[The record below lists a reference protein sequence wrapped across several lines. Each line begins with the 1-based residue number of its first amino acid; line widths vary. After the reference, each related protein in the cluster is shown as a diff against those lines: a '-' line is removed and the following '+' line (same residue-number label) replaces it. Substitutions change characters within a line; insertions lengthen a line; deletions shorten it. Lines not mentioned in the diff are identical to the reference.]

1 MSPESQRGVTLIE
14 LMMVMLIMSI
24 LAAVAI
30 PIYAAYTT
38 RTKVAEGF
46 SLASVAQQAVVE
58 YENGNGIFPSSNLQA
73 GIDPPTELRGS
84 FVGSVSIGANGIV
97 QVNFD
102 DPALA
107 GGQLILTPTQLDH
120 TVVWQCHSPN
130 ISTPLLPKECR

>member
-1 MSPESQRGVTLIE
+1 MSPEYQRGVTLIE

-38 RTKVAEGF
+38 RTKIAEGF

-58 YENGNGIFPSSNLQA
+58 YENVNGVFPGNNAQA
-73 GIDPPTELRGS
+73 GIDAATALRGS
-84 FVGSVSIGANGIV
+84 FVSSVSIGANGIV
-97 QVNFD
+97 QVDFD

-107 GGQLILTPTQLDH
+107 GGQLVLTPSQVNQ
-120 TVVWQCHSPN
+120 TVIWRCHSPN
-130 ISTPLLPKECR
+130 ISAPLLPKECR